1 LHFVQSATLKMSFID
16 WRDVFDDIFEAYPDK
31 WKLTYV
37 HRNDTSQNQKLQTKR
52 EMKWTTYAR

>member
-1 LHFVQSATLKMSFID
+1 MSFID

-52 EMKWTTYAR
+52 EMKWTRYAR